1 MSIISGILFDL
12 TSICRSRGGIAEDAN
27 FDPGIIEDSSEA
39 EINKLNDLATLL
51 EIKDELNAFM
61 ENVSENPLPGPVLAK
76 IRTAFA
82 SATGPTA
89 FEKYLN
95 ALEAVRNSDFF
106 SGLSQG
112 VKDQIDGLLEHLRA
126 AKSTL
131 QTWLSPSGMA
141 RLAVLEGQQQDLV
154 GIELSLVSVITL
166 IDQMQTELNLSE
178 DQLNEAAINAQIAI
192 RCALGVPIIA
202 PPPPPPP
209 PPPVALCSDGV
220 DNDGD
225 TKVDYPN
232 DPSCTDA
239 NDNDEASSPQS
250 WAEQMVYSFEIRPS
264 YGILAYGDNDSALEA
279 GPALH
284 LSAALGYDISKEF
297 SLQLDY
303 RGFANVVNDFSS
315 SRVGQDF
322 WTISGIYGRY
332 VFQGGFLWTRNVVG
346 QDVDEYL
353 GTAGFGARF
362 LNDLIYPF
370 LGGFAGNSDPYGLTG
385 GGYIGTRFFYGWGK
399 ERELGWQTWREFEFS
414 AQVLATFLDREEFI
428 YRLGGS
434 AEFAWDAYEFGSAP
448 LQIGAAAS
456 AAYDGTTHDGTANV
470 NLGLFLRWGRGAVV
484 PQPILWGGY

>member
-1 MSIISGILFDL
+1 MSIISGVLFDVV
-12 TSICRSRGGIAEDAN
+12 SVCRSRGGIGEDVN
-27 FDPGIIEDSSEA
+27 LDLGRIEDSSEA
-39 EINKLNDLATLL
+39 EINKLNDLAILL
-51 EIKDELNAFM
+51 KIQDELTAFT
-61 ENVSENPLPGPVLAK
+61 ENVSENPLPGPVVAK
-76 IRTAFA
+76 VRTAFA
-82 SATGPTA
+82 SAGGATA

-95 ALEAVRNSDFF
+95 ALETVRSSDFF

-126 AKSTL
+126 AKSEF
-131 QTWLSPSGMA
+131 QTLSPSAIA
-141 RLAVLEGQQQDLV
+141 RLATLEDQQQDLV
-154 GIELSLVSVITL
+154 GIELSLVAVISL

-178 DQLNEAAINAQIAI
+178 DQLNEAAINAQIAL

-209 PPPVALCSDGV
+209 TVFACSDGI

-225 TKVDYPN
+225 TKIDFPN
-232 DPSCTDA
+232 DPHCTDA
-239 NDNDEASSPQS
+239 SDNDEASSPQS
-250 WAEQMVYSFEIRPS
+250 WDEQMVYSLEMRPS

-315 SRVGQDF
+315 SRIGQDF

-353 GTAGFGARF
+353 GTAGFGVRF
-362 LNDLIYPF
+362 SNDLIYPF
-370 LGGFAGNSDPYGLTG
+370 LGGFGGTSDPYGATG
-385 GGYIGTRFFYGWGK
+385 GGYAGARFFYGWGK
-399 ERELGWQTWREFEFS
+399 ETELGWQTWRQLEFS
-414 AQVLATFLDREEFI
+414 AQVLGSFQYRDEFI
-428 YRLGGS
+428 YQVGGS
-434 AEFAWDAYEFGSAP
+434 AELAWSATEFGSAP

-456 AAYDGTTHDGTANV
+456 AAYDGTANV